1 MMKTHEDDL
10 KTDEEWSSPQYNY
23 MVPRDRKPVMR
34 ACIIALG
41 VVFYG
46 TIALAGA
53 LIAAFILYGF
63 LSAFKGL

>member
-10 KTDEEWSSPQYNY
+10 KTDEEWTSPQYNY
-23 MVPRDRKPVMR
+23 MIPRDRKPVTR

-46 TIALAGA
+46 TVALAGV

-63 LSAFKGL
+63 LSAFKGV